1 MSVMAGL
8 TPRSSV
14 FTFES
19 TVHSSQVLHRL
30 NEQRCRDMLCDV
42 TVLVEGQSFR
52 AHRSVLASCSE
63 YFLQKISSP
72 TQHGAVIT
80 LPEEVTVAGFE
91 PLMQFA
97 YTSKLNFGKDNVLE
111 IRSSASI
118 LGFRDLDEACFDFL
132 LPKFFVSRNGS
143 APIVRKT
150 CCRKECKR
158 RLSKEN
164 SATDSDDVLL
174 NDKEVKP
181 VADSSP
187 KRDMT
192 WDCNKSVTNKMGS
205 QNSTRSLGAVAEGK
219 NDPIIQGPKYRK
231 FQLACEKGMFASE
244 KGSFNSVI
252 SGIRNGCALSCMSC
266 PNKVHCE
273 KVAVVDFTGN
283 PNSNTCIE
291 SKAEVEEVWE
301 TEKHNVKR
309 ENCEN
314 KVVVDISKEGTFEEG
329 NQCCKVEEKNI
340 KMHEEKMEYSS
351 EIISSEKT
359 KIKTLSPKPSS
370 ILCERSSL
378 PFCPL
383 MCLGVESTITQSMGN
398 EKCVVSNTESKTSR
412 VSGAIMSCSSQ
423 QNEMSEDKGKNQ
435 DDISQQGRKSAQMSN
450 MERAAIIR
458 ETSRE
463 RSTVKKET
471 ADHLR
476 KQFRFSK
483 DVYQQNFLDC
493 EAGCSTDACGDCEQ
507 GSSLQWSNLGSTK
520 TGCPFFQDF
529 DQMNCP
535 MFESEGTNQSSVN
548 SGEDG
553 DSETETEG
561 DSEFSTSERALQVQ
575 LPFSVDWIVNL
586 NRNDF
591 QHLLKQQ
598 VLTQEQLEF
607 VHDIR
612 RRSKNRLAAQR
623 CRKRKLDCI
632 YSLQCEINKLKTERE
647 KLILERSR
655 LTQRK
660 METCHTVKALCRR
673 VCSEARLQPEQLQVL
688 ASCTSSDCPLSSWV
702 PQIDELLS
710 QHGSSLHPKNVASQ
724 EDTLNPHTDT
734 ST

>member
-8 TPRSSV
+8 TRASSV

-91 PLMQFA
+91 PLLQFA

-174 NDKEVKP
+174 DDKEVKP

-187 KRDMT
+187 KRDVT
-192 WDCNKSVTNKMGS
+192 WDCNKSVSNKMGS
-205 QNSTRSLGAVAEGK
+205 QNSTASLGAVAEDK
-219 NDPIIQGPKYRK
+219 NDPVIQGPKYRK
-231 FQLACEKGMFASE
+231 FQLACKKGMFASE
-244 KGSFNSVI
+244 KCSFNSVI
-252 SGIRNGCALSCMSC
+252 SGIKNGCALSCLSC

-273 KVAVVDFTGN
+273 KETMVDLTGN

-291 SKAEVEEVWE
+291 SKAEVEEVWG

-329 NQCCKVEEKNI
+329 NQCCKVQEKNI
-340 KMHEEKMEYSS
+340 TTHEEKMEYSS

-359 KIKTLSPKPSS
+359 KIKTLSPKPSL
-370 ILCERSSL
+370 ILCERSQL

-383 MCLGVESTITQSMGN
+383 MCLGVNTAITQSMGK

-412 VSGAIMSCSSQ
+412 VSGAIISCSSQ
-423 QNEMSEDKGKNQ
+423 QNEISEDKGKNQ
-435 DDISQQGRKSAQMSN
+435 DNVNQQGRKSAQMSN
-450 MERAAIIR
+450 MGR
-458 ETSRE
+458 ENSRE

-471 ADHLR
+471 ADHLHE
-476 KQFRFSK
+476 QFRFSE
-483 DVYQQNFLDC
+483 DTYQQNFLDC
-493 EAGCSTDACGDCEQ
+493 KAGCSTDACGECVQ
-507 GSSLQWSNLGSTK
+507 GSSLQWPNLVSTK
-520 TGCPFFQDF
+520 SGCPFYQDF
-529 DQMNCP
+529 DQTNCA
-535 MFESEGTNQSSVN
+535 MFEETNQSFVN
-548 SGEDG
+548 SGDDG

-632 YSLQCEINKLKTERE
+632 YNLQCEINKLKTERE
-647 KLILERSR
+647 KLILERNR

-673 VCSEARLQPEQLQVL
+673 VCSEASLQPDQLQVL
-688 ASCTSSDCPLSSWV
+688 ISSTSSDCPLSSLV
-702 PQIDELLS
+702 PQIDALLS
-710 QHGSSLHPKNVASQ
+710 QHGSSLHPKNAASQ
-724 EDTLNPHTDT
+724 EDTLNPHTDP

>member
-1 MSVMAGL
+1 MAGL

-52 AHRSVLASCSE
+52 AHCSVLASCSE

-91 PLMQFA
+91 PLLQFA

-143 APIVRKT
+143 APIPRNT

-164 SATDSDDVLL
+164 NATDSDDVLL
-174 NDKEVKP
+174 DDKEVKP

-187 KRDMT
+187 KRDVT
-192 WDCNKSVTNKMGS
+192 WDCNKSVSNKMGS

-219 NDPIIQGPKYRK
+219 NGPVIQGPKYRK

-244 KGSFNSVI
+244 KCSFNSVI

-273 KVAVVDFTGN
+273 KKAVVDFPGN

-291 SKAEVEEVWE
+291 SKAEEQEVWE
-301 TEKHNVKR
+301 TEKHNMKK

-340 KMHEEKMEYSS
+340 KTHEEKMEYSS

-359 KIKTLSPKPSS
+359 KIKTLSPKPNP

-383 MCLGVESTITQSMGN
+383 MCLGVDSTITQSMGN
-398 EKCVVSNTESKTSR
+398 EKCVVSNTESKISR
-412 VSGAIMSCSSQ
+412 VSGAIISCSSQ
-423 QNEMSEDKGKNQ
+423 QNEMSEGKGQNQ
-435 DDISQQGRKSAQMSN
+435 NDASQQGRKSAQMSN

-471 ADHLR
+471 ADQLHE
-476 KQFRFSK
+476 QFRFSK
-483 DVYQQNFLDC
+483 EAYQQTFLDC
-493 EAGCSTDACGDCEQ
+493 EAGCSTDACGECVQ
-507 GSSLQWSNLGSTK
+507 GSSLQWSNIGSTK
-520 TGCPFFQDF
+520 TGCPFYQDF
-529 DQMNCP
+529 DQTNCA

-598 VLTQEQLEF
+598 VLTPEQIEF

-647 KLILERSR
+647 KLIFERSR

-673 VCSEARLQPEQLQVL
+673 VCSEARLQPDQLQVL
-688 ASCTSSDCPLSSWV
+688 ASCTSSDCPLSSLV
-702 PQIDELLS
+702 PQIDALLS
-710 QHGSSLHPKNVASQ
+710 QHGSSLHPQNAASQ
-724 EDTLNPHTDT
+724 EDTLNPHINT

>member
-1 MSVMAGL
+1 MAGL
-8 TPRSSV
+8 APRSSV

-80 LPEEVTVAGFE
+80 LPEEVTLAGFE
-91 PLMQFA
+91 PLLQFA

-132 LPKFFVSRNGS
+132 LPKFFLSRNGS

-174 NDKEVKP
+174 DDKEVKP

-187 KRDMT
+187 KRDVT
-192 WDCNKSVTNKMGS
+192 WDYNKSVSNKMGS
-205 QNSTRSLGAVAEGK
+205 QNSTRSLGAEGK
-219 NDPIIQGPKYRK
+219 NEPVIQGPKYRK

-244 KGSFNSVI
+244 KCSFNSAV
-252 SGIRNGCALSCMSC
+252 SEIRNGFALSCLSC

-273 KVAVVDFTGN
+273 KQTTVDLTGN
-283 PNSNTCIE
+283 PNSNKCIE
-291 SKAEVEEVWE
+291 SKAEVQEVWK
-301 TEKHNVKR
+301 TEKHNVKS
-309 ENCEN
+309 ENCES
-314 KVVVDISKEGTFEEG
+314 KVVVDISKE
-329 NQCCKVEEKNI
+329 
-340 KMHEEKMEYSS
+340 
-351 EIISSEKT
+351 EKT
-359 KIKTLSPKPSS
+359 KIKTLSPKPSP

-383 MCLGVESTITQSMGN
+383 MCLGVDATITQSMGN
-398 EKCVVSNTESKTSR
+398 EKCAVNNTESKTSR
-412 VSGAIMSCSSQ
+412 VSGAIISCSSQ
-423 QNEMSEDKGKNQ
+423 QNEIEN
-435 DDISQQGRKSAQMSN
+435 
-450 MERAAIIR
+450 
-458 ETSRE
+458 SRE

-476 KQFRFSK
+476 EQFRFSK
-483 DVYQQNFLDC
+483 DAYQQNFLDC
-493 EAGCSTDACGDCEQ
+493 EAGCSTDACGECVQ
-507 GSSLQWSNLGSTK
+507 GSSLQWSNLASTK
-520 TGCPFFQDF
+520 TGCPFYQDF

-535 MFESEGTNQSSVN
+535 MFESEGTTQSSVN

-561 DSEFSTSERALQVQ
+561 DSEFSTAERALQVQ

-591 QHLLKQQ
+591 QQLLKQQ

-632 YSLQCEINKLKTERE
+632 YNLQCEINKLKTERE

-655 LTQRK
+655 LSQRK
-660 METCHTVKALCRR
+660 METCHTVNALCRR
-673 VCSEARLQPEQLQVL
+673 VCSEANLHPDQLQVL
-688 ASCTSSDCPLSSWV
+688 ASCTSSDCPLSSLV
-702 PQIDELLS
+702 PQIDALLS
-710 QHGSSLHPKNVASQ
+710 QHGSSLHPKTSASQ

>member
-1 MSVMAGL
+1 MAGL
-8 TPRSSV
+8 APRSSV

-80 LPEEVTVAGFE
+80 LPEEVTLAGFE
-91 PLMQFA
+91 PLLQFA

-132 LPKFFVSRNGS
+132 LPKFFLSRNGS

-174 NDKEVKP
+174 DDKEVKP

-187 KRDMT
+187 KRDVT
-192 WDCNKSVTNKMGS
+192 WDYNKSVSNKMGS
-205 QNSTRSLGAVAEGK
+205 QNSTRSLGAEGK
-219 NDPIIQGPKYRK
+219 NEPVIQGPKYRK

-244 KGSFNSVI
+244 KCSFNSAV
-252 SGIRNGCALSCMSC
+252 SEIRNGFALSCLSC

-273 KVAVVDFTGN
+273 KQTTVDLTGN
-283 PNSNTCIE
+283 PNSNKCIE
-291 SKAEVEEVWE
+291 SKAEVQEV
-301 TEKHNVKR
+301 
-309 ENCEN
+309 
-314 KVVVDISKEGTFEEG
+314 
-329 NQCCKVEEKNI
+329 
-340 KMHEEKMEYSS
+340 
-351 EIISSEKT
+351 
-359 KIKTLSPKPSS
+359 
-370 ILCERSSL
+370 
-378 PFCPL
+378 
-383 MCLGVESTITQSMGN
+383 
-398 EKCVVSNTESKTSR
+398 
-412 VSGAIMSCSSQ
+412 
-423 QNEMSEDKGKNQ
+423 
-435 DDISQQGRKSAQMSN
+435 AQMSN

-458 ETSRE
+458 ENSRE

-476 KQFRFSK
+476 EQFRFSK
-483 DVYQQNFLDC
+483 DAYQQNFLDC
-493 EAGCSTDACGDCEQ
+493 EAGCSTDACGECVQ
-507 GSSLQWSNLGSTK
+507 GSSLQWSNLASTK
-520 TGCPFFQDF
+520 TGCPFYQDF

-535 MFESEGTNQSSVN
+535 MFESEGTTQSSVN

-561 DSEFSTSERALQVQ
+561 DSEFSTAERVQ

-591 QHLLKQQ
+591 QQLLKQQ

-607 VHDIR
+607 VQDIR

-632 YSLQCEINKLKTERE
+632 YNLQCEINKLKTERE

-655 LTQRK
+655 LSQRK
-660 METCHTVKALCRR
+660 METCHTVNALCRR
-673 VCSEARLQPEQLQVL
+673 VYSEANLHPDQLQVL
-688 ASCTSSDCPLSSWV
+688 ASCTSSDCPLSSLV
-702 PQIDELLS
+702 PQIDALLS
-710 QHGSSLHPKNVASQ
+710 QHGSSLHPKTAASQ

>member
-19 TVHSSQVLHRL
+19 TVHSSQVLHHL

-42 TVLVEGQSFR
+42 TVLVEGQSFG

-91 PLMQFA
+91 PLLQFA

-132 LPKFFVSRNGS
+132 LPKFFLSRNGS

-174 NDKEVKP
+174 DDKEVKP

-187 KRDMT
+187 KRDVT
-192 WDCNKSVTNKMGS
+192 WDYNKSVSNKMGS
-205 QNSTRSLGAVAEGK
+205 QNSTRSLGAEGK
-219 NDPIIQGPKYRK
+219 NEPVIQGPKYRK

-244 KGSFNSVI
+244 KCSFNSAV
-252 SGIRNGCALSCMSC
+252 SEIRNGFALSCLSC

-273 KVAVVDFTGN
+273 KQTAVDLTGN
-283 PNSNTCIE
+283 PNSNKCIE
-291 SKAEVEEVWE
+291 SKAEVEEVWK
-301 TEKHNVKR
+301 TEKHNVKS
-309 ENCEN
+309 ENCES

-340 KMHEEKMEYSS
+340 RTHEEKMEYSS
-351 EIISSEKT
+351 EVVSSEKT
-359 KIKTLSPKPSS
+359 KIKTLSPKPSP

-383 MCLGVESTITQSMGN
+383 MCLGVDATITQSMGN
-398 EKCVVSNTESKTSR
+398 EKCAVNNTESKTSR
-412 VSGAIMSCSSQ
+412 VSGAIISCSSQ

-435 DDISQQGRKSAQMSN
+435 DDVSQQGRKSAQMSN

-458 ETSRE
+458 ENSGE

-471 ADHLR
+471 TDHLR
-476 KQFRFSK
+476 EQFRFSK
-483 DVYQQNFLDC
+483 DAYQQNFLDC
-493 EAGCSTDACGDCEQ
+493 EAGCSTDPCGNCVQ
-507 GSSLQWSNLGSTK
+507 SSSLLWSNLGSTK
-520 TGCPFFQDF
+520 TGCPFYQDF

-535 MFESEGTNQSSVN
+535 MFESEGTTQSSVN

-561 DSEFSTSERALQVQ
+561 DSEFSTAERALQVQ

-591 QHLLKQQ
+591 QQLLKQQ

-632 YSLQCEINKLKTERE
+632 YNLQCEINKLKTERE
-647 KLILERSR
+647 KLILEKSR

-660 METCHTVKALCRR
+660 METCHTVNALCRR
-673 VCSEARLQPEQLQVL
+673 VCSEANLHPDQLQVL
-688 ASCTSSDCPLSSWV
+688 ASCTSSDCPLSSLV
-702 PQIDELLS
+702 PQIDALLS
-710 QHGSSLHPKNVASQ
+710 QHGSSLHPKTSASQ

>member
-1 MSVMAGL
+1 MAGL

-19 TVHSSQVLHRL
+19 TVHSSQVLQRL

-91 PLMQFA
+91 PLLQFA

-187 KRDMT
+187 KRDVT

-219 NDPIIQGPKYRK
+219 NDPVIQGPKYRK

-291 SKAEVEEVWE
+291 SKAE
-301 TEKHNVKR
+301 
-309 ENCEN
+309 
-314 KVVVDISKEGTFEEG
+314 S
-329 NQCCKVEEKNI
+329 
-340 KMHEEKMEYSS
+340 
-351 EIISSEKT
+351 
-359 KIKTLSPKPSS
+359 
-370 ILCERSSL
+370 
-378 PFCPL
+378 
-383 MCLGVESTITQSMGN
+383 
-398 EKCVVSNTESKTSR
+398 
-412 VSGAIMSCSSQ
+412 
-423 QNEMSEDKGKNQ
+423 
-435 DDISQQGRKSAQMSN
+435 
-450 MERAAIIR
+450 
-458 ETSRE
+458 
-463 RSTVKKET
+463 STVKKET

-493 EAGCSTDACGDCEQ
+493 EAGCSTDACGDCVQ

-561 DSEFSTSERALQVQ
+561 DSEFSTSERVQ

-710 QHGSSLHPKNVASQ
+710 QHGSSLHPKNAASQ